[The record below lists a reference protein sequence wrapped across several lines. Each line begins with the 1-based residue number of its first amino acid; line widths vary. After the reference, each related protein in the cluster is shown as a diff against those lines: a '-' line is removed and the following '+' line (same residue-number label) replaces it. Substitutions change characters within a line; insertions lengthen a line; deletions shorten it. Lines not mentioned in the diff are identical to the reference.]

1 MKYLRKFNEAKASES
16 FKNEFKDF
24 CEGGLAFIL
33 DNGEI
38 SYDFGRWV
46 PSNTNVC
53 NVEIRLDE
61 AQDWLDIKDYFI
73 PFFERLN
80 ANYDISGPIEIA
92 TKIADKISSMRNY
105 SYEEVISGEL
115 ESAVTKRESGGGYKP
130 KHWSEHGDPMASF
143 MDKKYKDKAIVS
155 TIRFKILSKSVNE
168 TMTYD
173 EKYDEVLDRCLDLID
188 LGFDFKLND
197 GPDYTINYDF
207 KDRKMLASFNK
218 SEKRNIDIDNDD
230 DLSDIV
236 TNYKNGS
243 LYVYDNGDCL
253 PGAYDGLSKD
263 ELIKTKDRQELLEAV
278 TDCLFRLKVKFNR
291 VMGYIHFSY
300 GAVRNPFDFQIS
312 HIILNTEVRFY
323 VDKSIYQRD
332 LYESKVTIDEE
343 RKSLLADIKDT
354 PCYVNLKDLDSQFV
368 VKIETDDLYHNV
380 VIQRIGNNYSESV
393 LSMNWELVKDSVI
406 SLIDYLQRSYMLD
419 KVVLE
424 IYNRNNLR
432 GQIKV
437 FNNWDD
443 KIVNKLEDWKE
454 VEFFDVLP
462 DSLIRL
468 SKIVIK
474 IHSFGEKPKINWGR

>member
-1 MKYLRKFNEAKASES
+1 MKYLRKFNESKAPES
-16 FKNEFKDF
+16 FKDEFKDF

-38 SYDFGRWV
+38 SYDFSRWV
-46 PSNTNVC
+46 NTNIC

-92 TKIADKISSMRNY
+92 TKIADNISSMQNY
-105 SYEEVISGEL
+105 LYDEVVSGEL
-115 ESAVTKRESGGGYKP
+115 KHSEPRKQ
-130 KHWSEHGDPMASF
+130 HWSQKENPMASF

-218 SEKRNIDIDNDD
+218 SEKRNIDTYDD
-230 DLSDIV
+230 DDDVTLSDIA

-243 LYVYDNGDCL
+243 LYVYDNGNCI
-253 PGAYDGLSKD
+253 PGAEIDFAYDVLSKD
-263 ELIKTKDRQELLEAV
+263 ELIKTKDRQDLLDAV
-278 TDCLFRLKVKFNR
+278 TECLFRLKVKFNR

-300 GAVRNPFDFQIS
+300 QAVRNPFDFQIS
-312 HIILNTEVRFY
+312 HIILKTEVRFY
-323 VDKSIYQRD
+323 VDKSNPVLIKESDEYEDSLERYKDLREYCDSSLAFLLDEGYTIEWSD
-332 LYESKVTIDEE
+332 LYDE
-343 RKSLLADIKDT
+343 K
-354 PCYVNLKDLDSQFV
+354 NFLD
-368 VKIETDDLYHNV
+368 
-380 VIQRIGNNYSESV
+380 
-393 LSMNWELVKDSVI
+393 
-406 SLIDYLQRSYMLD
+406 
-419 KVVLE
+419 
-424 IYNRNNLR
+424 NRTSFPSSWL
-432 GQIKV
+432 
-437 FNNWDD
+437 F
-443 KIVNKLEDWKE
+443 
-454 VEFFDVLP
+454 
-462 DSLIRL
+462 SIR
-468 SKIVIK
+468 
-474 IHSFGEKPKINWGR
+474 KPKSAGSNM

>member
-1 MKYLRKFNEAKASES
+1 MKYLRKFNEAKAPES

-38 SYDFGRWV
+38 SYNFGRWV

-92 TKIADKISSMRNY
+92 TKIADNISSMQNY
-105 SYEEVISGEL
+105 LYDEVVSGEL
-115 ESAVTKRESGGGYKP
+115 KHSEPRKQ
-130 KHWSEHGDPMASF
+130 HWSQKENPMASF

-218 SEKRNIDIDNDD
+218 SEKRNIDTYDD
-230 DLSDIV
+230 DNVTLSDIA

-300 GAVRNPFDFQIS
+300 QAVRNPYDFQIS
-312 HIILNTEVRFY
+312 YITLNTEVRFY

-380 VIQRIGNNYSESV
+380 VIQRIGMSNFGATIFNFE
-393 LSMNWELVKDSVI
+393 WELVKDSVI
-406 SLIDYLQRSYMLD
+406 SLIDYLSRSYMLD
-419 KVVLE
+419 KVVLQGRKSKPYIE
-424 IYNRNNLR
+424 R
-432 GQIKV
+432 GQISII
-437 FNNWDD
+437 NNWDSKIVD
-443 KIVNKLEDWKE
+443 KIESWNQGWKT
-454 VEFFDVLP
+454 
-462 DSLIRL
+462 L

-474 IHSFGEKPKINWGR
+474 IHSFGEKSKINWGR

>member
-1 MKYLRKFNEAKASES
+1 MKYLRKFNEAKAPES
-16 FKNEFKDF
+16 FKDEFKDF

-92 TKIADKISSMRNY
+92 TKIADNISSMQNY
-105 SYEEVISGEL
+105 LYDEVVSGEL
-115 ESAVTKRESGGGYKP
+115 KHSEPRKQ
-130 KHWSEHGDPMASF
+130 HWSQKENPMASF

-218 SEKRNIDIDNDD
+218 SEKRNIDTYDDNVT
-230 DLSDIV
+230 LSDIA

-243 LYVYDNGDCL
+243 LYVYDNGNWL
-253 PGAYDGLSKD
+253 PGPYDGFSKD
-263 ELIKTKDRQELLEAV
+263 ELIKTKDRQELLDAV
-278 TDCLFRLKVKFNR
+278 TECLFRLKGKFNR
-291 VMGYIHFSY
+291 VMGYVHFSY
-300 GAVRNPFDFQIS
+300 QAVRNPYDFQIS

-323 VDKSIYQRD
+323 VDKSNPVLIKESDEYEDSLERYKDLREYCDYSLAFLLDEGYTIEWSD
-332 LYESKVTIDEE
+332 LYDNRSSFPTSWLFSIRKPESAGSNMYRYQT
-343 RKSLLADIKDT
+343 
-354 PCYVNLKDLDSQFV
+354 FV
-368 VKIETDDLYHNV
+368 WSD
-380 VIQRIGNNYSESV
+380 
-393 LSMNWELVKDSVI
+393 VKDELLRFAY
-406 SLIDYLQRSYMLD
+406 LIRREY
-419 KVVLE
+419 
-424 IYNRNNLR
+424 
-432 GQIKV
+432 
-437 FNNWDD
+437 
-443 KIVNKLEDWKE
+443 KLEDFTNGTFRLLLPKE
-454 VEFFDVLP
+454 V
-462 DSLIRL
+462 RQ
-468 SKIVIK
+468 K
-474 IHSFGEKPKINWGR
+474 FGQKPKSITPTIDLSYKGLEKLEDNFQLSAFCVKIKL